1 MPLTWRITEVSNPSE
16 SPRPPAFEAAAAARQ
31 LHDPC
36 ALALAESGRHDLH
49 ALAGARSLAARPDP
63 RSVHSPWVRR
73 EGVEPSRLA
82 ARASETRV
90 AACYTTSA
98 RSGWRG
104 LNPRP
109 SPWRGDALP
118 AELHPPVSGRSGATA
133 RSRTGTFCLPCRRSY
148 QLSYGGIRTTSL
160 LPDSNRQPSRY
171 RRAALTSCAKE
182 ARGERHAA
190 RRVKVPRYDPAS
202 GPPRAV
208 RCARRESNPQHPAS
222 RAGLSAS
229 WSTSTMASP

>member
-1 MPLTWRITEVSNPSE
+1 MPLTWRITEVSNPGE
-16 SPRPPAFEAAAAARQ
+16 SPRPSAFEAAAAARQ

-104 LNPRP
+104 LNPQP

-133 RSRTGTFCLPCRRSY
+133 RSRTGD
-148 QLSYGGIRTTSL
+148 L
-160 LPDSNRQPSRY
+160 LPTMQTLVPAELR
-171 RRAALTSCAKE
+171 RRAVQRASC
-182 ARGERHAA
+182 RTRTGNLPGTGELR
-190 RRVKVPRYDPAS
+190 
-202 GPPRAV
+202 
-208 RCARRESNPQHPAS
+208 
-222 RAGLSAS
+222 
-229 WSTSTMASP
+229 